1 MLQAGDRILFVDNI
15 SLRNKTVN
23 EINQL
28 LRANEEV
35 VKLKIKKDEVYTG
48 KRESQG
54 IDSFLLMSD
63 DFSPFLQIEEKC
75 NEMAVRL
82 ASPYRAVTT
91 CSSRCSCRR

>member
-48 KRESQG
+48 KRERVREE
-54 IDSFLLMSD
+54 IPSFLCWMISHH
-63 DFSPFLQIEEKC
+63 FYK
-75 NEMAVRL
+75 
-82 ASPYRAVTT
+82 
-91 CSSRCSCRR
+91 

>member
-1 MLQAGDRILFVDNI
+1 MVVFRSGMLQAGDRILFVDNI

-48 KRESQG
+48 
-54 IDSFLLMSD
+54 
-63 DFSPFLQIEEKC
+63 
-75 NEMAVRL
+75 
-82 ASPYRAVTT
+82 
-91 CSSRCSCRR
+91 